1 MLVFVFLL
9 HVVSSARAFCL
20 PRPKTICLFFRV
32 DDDDE
37 VVDAEDHNLTI
48 R

>member
-1 MLVFVFLL
+1 MLSHL
-9 HVVSSARAFCL
+9 HVPSVSRVQKLFVC
-20 PRPKTICLFFRV
+20 FFRV